1 MAVDLRGTYYPGC
14 TVYPKSDKHCNK
26 LHLTIRSQIRDVYKR
41 ATTHHLP
48 DKLDI
53 HLKYAGFEERRGEF
67 GRAAEILRE
76 LEQKHHPEM
85 LNLMLRRYSSQQGC
99 QMAKFDPFLSL
110 DCARVEG
117 EGKERD
123 QILPSGNLVM
133 KLTCGA

>member
-1 MAVDLRGTYYPGC
+1 MLSAWRNLTTYFQ
-14 TVYPKSDKHCNK
+14 SIQSI
-26 LHLTIRSQIRDVYKR
+26 LTIRFARIQIRDVYRR

-85 LNLMLRRYSSQQGC
+85 LNLMLRR
-99 QMAKFDPFLSL
+99 
-110 DCARVEG
+110 
-117 EGKERD
+117 
-123 QILPSGNLVM
+123 
-133 KLTCGA
+133 

>member
-1 MAVDLRGTYYPGC
+1 MSPQF
-14 TVYPKSDKHCNK
+14 KIIS
-26 LHLTIRSQIRDVYKR
+26 HLFQIRDVYKR

-85 LNLMLRRYSSQQGC
+85 LNLMLRR
-99 QMAKFDPFLSL
+99 
-110 DCARVEG
+110 
-117 EGKERD
+117 
-123 QILPSGNLVM
+123 
-133 KLTCGA
+133 